1 MEGQHHGR
9 FFAEHLPVREGA
21 DLPDRIQEALDAGDR
36 KEWHLV
42 GVSDVPNEGLI
53 LFRDTARS
61 SFGRSGF
68 ASS

>member
-1 MEGQHHGR
+1 ME
-9 FFAEHLPVREGA
+9 
-21 DLPDRIQEALDAGDR
+21 RIQEALDAGDG

-42 GVSDVPNEGLI
+42 GVSDVPDEGLI
-53 LFRDTARS
+53 LFWDTARP